1 MEQELIK
8 LGITYG
14 GGTAILI
21 ALYFVL
27 KQITTI
33 AKNGDLNKKIQE
45 IEENH
50 LTEINDRLTKLE
62 EDVANIRERVA
73 KLEVKVFNSKKRY
86 NK

>member
-1 MEQELIK
+1 MEQELLK
-8 LGITYG
+8 LAVQYG

-73 KLEVKVFNSKKRY
+73 KLEVKVFNSKKR
-86 NK
+86 K